1 VRTVAGRGDNFE
13 ALTTAEFSIMRVFVA
28 RSIREI
34 AHWPSPRP
42 AGGNRWL
49 LLLCYINFCTSLQ

>member
-1 VRTVAGRGDNFE
+1 VTGRGDNFG
-13 ALTTAEFSIMRVFVA
+13 ALITAGLSSMRIFVA

-42 AGGNRWL
+42 AGGNRYL
-49 LLLCYINFCTSLQ
+49 LLLRYINFCTSLQ